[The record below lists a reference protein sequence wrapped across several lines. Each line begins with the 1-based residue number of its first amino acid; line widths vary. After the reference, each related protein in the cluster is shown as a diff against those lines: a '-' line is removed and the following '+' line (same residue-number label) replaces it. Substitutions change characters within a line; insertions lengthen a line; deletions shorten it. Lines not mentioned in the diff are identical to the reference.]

1 MKHKKLL
8 ITAVLAAAA
17 VVLIQAG
24 RHAGAYPVSP
34 VPLGKGIGSTLYI
47 ASCEPYHPYLELE
60 RERGRDW
67 VYLFQAPLAG
77 EDFDE
82 TVEKILFNGPARN
95 STHMNRGYRTVTYRA
110 DPAYPGAVILSEDT
124 LVWKR
129 NTHIQKKVNALAPK
143 TSQEEPLY
151 FVWCGGSLYGVI
163 GERAYLLWQGPGG
176 KLLLSLPEFR
186 KTEHTPCV
194 VSRGPIS
201 EDDYYEQPSSAS
213 TTS

>member
-34 VPLGKGIGSTLYI
+34 VPPGRGIGSTLYI

-60 RERGRDW
+60 QERGRDW

>member
-1 MKHKKLL
+1 MKKRLL
-8 ITAVLAAAA
+8 ILAIAAAA
-17 VVLIQAG
+17 LLQAG
-24 RHAGAYPVSP
+24 RRAEVYPVSP

-47 ASCEPYHPYLELE
+47 ASCEPYHPYLESE
-60 RERGRDW
+60 TERGRDW

-124 LVWKR
+124 LLWKR
-129 NTHIQKKVNALAPK
+129 DTHIQKKVNALAPR
-143 TSQEEPLY
+143 TSEDTPLY

>member
-34 VPLGKGIGSTLYI
+34 VPPGRGIGSTLYI

-67 VYLFQAPLAG
+67 VYLVQAPLEG

-143 TSQEEPLY
+143 TSQENPLY
-151 FVWCGGSLYGVI
+151 FVWCGGNLYGVI

>member
-24 RHAGAYPVSP
+24 RHAGAYPLSP
-34 VPLGKGIGSTLYI
+34 VPPGRGIGSTLYI
-47 ASCEPYHPYLELE
+47 ASCEPYHPYLELKQ
-60 RERGRDW
+60 ERGRDW

-77 EDFDE
+77 EDVDE

-151 FVWCGGSLYGVI
+151 FVWCGGNLYGVI

>member
-1 MKHKKLL
+1 MKNKKLL
-8 ITAVLAAAA
+8 IAAVLAVAA
-17 VVLIQAG
+17 VALIQVD

-34 VPLGKGIGSTLYI
+34 VPPGKGIGSTLYI

-60 RERGRDW
+60 QERGRDW
-67 VYLFQAPLAG
+67 VYLFQAPLED

-82 TVEKILFNGPARN
+82 TVEKIIFNGSART
-95 STHMNRGYRTVTYRA
+95 THMNRLYTTVTYRT
-110 DPAYPGAVILSEDT
+110 DPVYPGAEILSEDT
-124 LVWKR
+124 LLWKR
-129 NTHIQKKVNALAPK
+129 DAHIQKKVNALASR

-151 FVWCGGSLYGVI
+151 FVWCGGNLYGVV
-163 GERAYLLWQGPGG
+163 GGNAYLLWRGPGG

-201 EDDYYEQPSSAS
+201 EDDYYEPPSSAS